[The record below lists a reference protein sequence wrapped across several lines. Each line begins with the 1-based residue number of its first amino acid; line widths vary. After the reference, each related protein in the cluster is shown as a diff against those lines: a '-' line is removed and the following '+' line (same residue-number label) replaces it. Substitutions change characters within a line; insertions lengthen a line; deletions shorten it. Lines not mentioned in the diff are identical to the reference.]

1 MIMLDSII
9 RVNKKHYPQTLLDE
23 CKYEVK
29 KKKIENQINDGF
41 DSNWSDSESDKESD
55 NESDYD
61 ESHD

>member
-29 KKKIENQINDGF
+29 KKKIENLINDGF

>member
-29 KKKIENQINDGF
+29 KKKIENQINAGF